1 MSKIAVFF
9 DAENVPAKSV
19 PEIITFL
26 STKGDIIFQ
35 RAYADWS
42 IENTKSWK
50 NQITKT
56 PIMAIQQFHHDQEQA
71 VDKVVMM
78 DAIELA
84 IKHEEVD
91 IFALV
96 SSDNGYYSLSLRL
109 RELGKRVIGI
119 GEKNKCKTIWV
130 NSCNEF
136 TYFEDLEEVDE
147 DILLQTQNKNIANEL
162 EDFTIE
168 KFLEKAFDSTPIYK
182 DTNTVLLSQMWES
195 VLRLKPDFNIKEYG
209 KNNVLDFI
217 RSFEDKFKISDDG
230 KNQRTFF
237 VEKVEGI
244 GYQRKQGSIKRRIGG
259 YCIISADD
267 NSGDYYFYINE
278 INPIFKKAKL
288 EKGMKVDFKVVKEPN
303 QKAESS
309 KDKNGRATDLI
320 ILNNIDEKIIPK
332 NIRASI

>member
-9 DAENVPAKSV
+9 DAENVSSDIV
-19 PEIITFL
+19 PEIISFL
-26 STKGDIIFQ
+26 STKGDILFQ

-84 IKHEEVD
+84 IKHED
-91 IFALV
+91 IDIIALV
-96 SSDNGYYSLSLRL
+96 ASDNGYYSLSLRL

-119 GEKNKCKTIWV
+119 GEKEKCQPIWV

-147 DILLQTQNKNIANEL
+147 DILLQTTENKKDLNEL
-162 EDFTIE
+162 EDFAIE
-168 KFLEKAFDSTPIYK
+168 KFLEKAFDSTPFYK

-195 VLRLKPDFNIKEYG
+195 ILRLKPDFTVKDYG
-209 KNNVLDFI
+209 KKNALDFVS
-217 RSFEDKFKISDDG
+217 SFEDKFKISDDG

-237 VEKVEGI
+237 VEKLI
-244 GYQRKQGSIKRRIGG
+244 KISSKRKQGTIKKRIDS
-259 YCIISADD
+259 YCIIAADD
-267 NSGDYYFYINE
+267 KSGDFFFHRSE
-278 INPIFKKAKL
+278 INPMFKKAKL
-288 EKGMKVDFKVVKEPN
+288 EKGMHVDFLVEKEPN
-303 QKAESS
+303 PAGDTTKE
-309 KDKNGRATDLI
+309 KNGKASDLK
-320 ILNNIDEKIIPK
+320 ILE
-332 NIRASI
+332 